1 MVQREK
7 LKQGEHDKVI
17 EYLENTYRK
26 QYPKVY
32 TNPNGEKKMN
42 IKGHEDLYPDV
53 LVVNEQNIL
62 QFIEEVE
69 TEDSVTEE
77 HAKEQWIPYSKV
89 NTSFYL
95 RVPLGSQVNA
105 RKILADLKITATV
118 RCYSITKNQVTKAIE
133 VTLMSC

>member
-1 MVQREK
+1 MVQQM
-7 LKQGEHDKVI
+7 LKQDEHDKVI
-17 EYLENTYRK
+17 DTLYTEYKK
-26 QYPKVY
+26 QYPKVWK
-32 TNPNGEKKMN
+32 NPNQEKNMT
-42 IKGHEDLYPDV
+42 IKDHEGIYPDI
-53 LVVNEQNIL
+53 LVANERNIL
-62 QFIEEVE
+62 EFIEEVE
-69 TEDSVTEE
+69 IEETVTEE

-133 VTLMSC
+133 VILMSC